1 MDVSATLI
9 KLKENSQVAVDEWAR
24 TLNQRMDDVIATLND
39 EGVLLETWFQIT
51 LPDGEYLL
59 VFMRELDPSR
69 PRDIA
74 KDSNHE
80 IDTIHNAFKRETW
93 IRGSQIA
100 GRLLVDAS
108 RLQEPG

>member
-9 KLKENSQVAVDEWAR
+9 KLKDGSQGYVDDWAR
-24 TLNQRMDDVIATLND
+24 TLNGRMDEVRATLEE

-59 VFMRELDPSR
+59 AFMRELDANRS
-69 PRDIA
+69 RDIA
-74 KDSNHE
+74 KVSMHE
-80 IDTIHNAFKRETW
+80 IDAIHNAFKREAW
-93 IRGSQIA
+93 VRGSQVH

-108 RLQEPG
+108 RID